1 MKFRP
6 VPFINVRFIAWVI
19 AKHTGNYCKL
29 GKTIRNGQ
37 GFPFGQIWRFGQNC
51 MKITE
56 SAFLGQNKGGNIGG
70 QANFFGSGGGV
81 SQSPLTRGNLMVAV
95 KLPDI
100 YYI

>member
-1 MKFRP
+1 
-6 VPFINVRFIAWVI
+6 
-19 AKHTGNYCKL
+19 
-29 GKTIRNGQ
+29 
-37 GFPFGQIWRFGQNC
+37 

-81 SQSPLTRGNLMVAV
+81 SQSPLTRGNLMAAV